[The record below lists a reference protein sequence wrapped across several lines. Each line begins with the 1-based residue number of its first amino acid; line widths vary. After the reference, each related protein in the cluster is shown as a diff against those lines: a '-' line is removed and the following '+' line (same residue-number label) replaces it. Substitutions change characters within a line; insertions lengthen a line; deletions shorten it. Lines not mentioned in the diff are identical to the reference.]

1 LSCAT
6 VPAGQYVWLL
16 VAVIVVGAV
25 FVFASKMTALRKTDA
40 VIEEAVVPI
49 MSHAALS
56 LCNAD
61 AALHGTIV

>member
-1 LSCAT
+1 
-6 VPAGQYVWLL
+6 